1 MVCGHGR
8 NRGNGSCRKNKI
20 RRILDLEKDTCPNRE
35 QRANGTNVYYG
46 KASELLQDAKD
57 GNIRIPDRKFQ
68 QSGGCVLNFYL
79 SNRVTTIRD
88 SVTIFNAPVGCS
100 AGTLGYREL
109 YRGVPESLGRTNE
122 YNNAWLTTNLQQD
135 DVVYGASE
143 KLRDAILKAEKRYNP
158 LVIFI
163 LTSCTT
169 GIIGEDIEGTVDEV
183 QPEVKAKIV
192 PVHCEGIRSRLVQT
206 GYDAFWHAVLKYLV
220 KEPEKKQEDLVNV
233 ASMLSYTWQDR
244 LEIKRLLGKLGLK
257 VNFIPEF
264 ATVSDFEQLS
274 EAAVTAPI
282 CPTYTDYLSRGL
294 EQKYGVPYFLYPSP
308 TGISSTDEWLRNIA
322 KYTGKEDE
330 VEKLIEEEH
339 KIWKPKLKAIQDE
352 FVSLRKN
359 GKKPTVLGSLGQGRL
374 VSQMPYFDELGLAT
388 PAAMAQDFD
397 DLLIEELEDIIEKS
411 GDFQL
416 MVNTFQAAEQA
427 NVTTNLDPDLTLTCP
442 FQGGTWERDN
452 NVTRIHSLRGDPEPT
467 SAQSGYAGA
476 IAFGNFLLHAF
487 KNKSYHKTLAE
498 KTEKSYKDWWY
509 EQDDPLY
516 YLNEGK

>member
-1 MVCGHGR
+1 
-8 NRGNGSCRKNKI
+8 
-20 RRILDLEKDTCPNRE
+20 
-35 QRANGTNVYYG
+35 
-46 KASELLQDAKD
+46 
-57 GNIRIPDRKFQ
+57 
-68 QSGGCVLNFYL
+68 
-79 SNRVTTIRD
+79 
-88 SVTIFNAPVGCS
+88 
-100 AGTLGYREL
+100 
-109 YRGVPESLGRTNE
+109 
-122 YNNAWLTTNLQQD
+122 
-135 DVVYGASE
+135 
-143 KLRDAILKAEKRYNP
+143 
-158 LVIFI
+158 
-163 LTSCTT
+163 
-169 GIIGEDIEGTVDEV
+169 
-183 QPEVKAKIV
+183 
-192 PVHCEGIRSRLVQT
+192 
-206 GYDAFWHAVLKYLV
+206 
-220 KEPEKKQEDLVNV
+220 
-233 ASMLSYTWQDR
+233 MLSYTWQDR
-244 LEIKRLLGKLGLK
+244 LEIKRLLGKLGLR

-282 CPTYTDYLSRGL
+282 CPTYTDYLSKGL

-322 KYTGKEDE
+322 KYTGKEEE

-339 KIWKPKLKAIQDE
+339 KIWVPKMDAIRKE
-352 FVSLRKN
+352 FISLRKN
-359 GKKPTVLGSLGQGRL
+359 GEKPTVLGSLGQGRL

-397 DLLIEELEDIIEKS
+397 DLLIDELEEIIENN
-411 GDFQL
+411 GDFQI

-467 SAQSGYAGA
+467 SAQTGYAGA

-509 EQDDPLY
+509 EQDNPLY

>member
-1 MVCGHGR
+1 MAKHAKHQGKE
-8 NRGNGSCRKNKI
+8 SCKRRKLK
-20 RRILDLEKDTCPNRE
+20 RLLDLEKDTCPNRE

-46 KASELLQDAKD
+46 KATDLLNDAKE
-57 GNIRIPDRKFQ
+57 GKIRIPDRKFQ

-88 SVTIFNAPVGCS
+88 AVTIFNAPVGCS
-100 AGTLGYREL
+100 AGSLGYREL

-122 YNNAWLTTNLQQD
+122 YNSAWMTTNLQQD

-143 KLRDAILKAEKRYNP
+143 KLRDAILKAEERYSP
-158 LVIFI
+158 QAIFI

-169 GIIGEDIEGTVDEV
+169 GIIGEDIEGTVEEV
-183 QPEVKAKIV
+183 QPYINAKIV
-192 PVHCEGIRSRLVQT
+192 PIHCEGIRSRLVQT

-244 LEIKRLLGKLGLK
+244 LEIKRLLGKIGLR

-308 TGISSTDEWLRNIA
+308 TGISNTDEWLRNIA
-322 KYTGKEDE
+322 KFTGKEDE

-339 KIWKPKLKAIQDE
+339 KIWVPKMNAIKEE

-359 GKKPTVLGSLGQGRL
+359 GEKPTVLGSLGQGRL

-397 DLLIEELEDIIEKS
+397 DLLIDELEEIIENN
-411 GDFQL
+411 GDFQI

-467 SAQSGYAGA
+467 SAQSGYSGA

-509 EQDDPLY
+509 EQDNPLY